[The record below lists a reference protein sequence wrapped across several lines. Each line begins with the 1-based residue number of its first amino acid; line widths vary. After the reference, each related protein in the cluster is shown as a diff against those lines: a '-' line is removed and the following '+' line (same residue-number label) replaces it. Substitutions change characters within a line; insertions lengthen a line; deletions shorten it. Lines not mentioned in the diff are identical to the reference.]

1 MKIPTALRWGVAWAG
16 IAFALV
22 LSAQTRPA
30 KTAATLPAQIPDA
43 EFWRMVTEFSEPNGP
58 YPYENYVGNEV
69 MLQRVIP
76 AARKE
81 AKLGGVYVG
90 VGPEQNFTYALALE
104 ANM

>member
-1 MKIPTALRWGVAWAG
+1 MKIPFRVYSCIALTA
-16 IAFALV
+16 I
-22 LSAQTRPA
+22 
-30 KTAATLPAQIPDA
+30 TAAMLIAADTLPARISDA

-81 AKLGGVYVG
+81 
-90 VGPEQNFTYALALE
+90 TR
-104 ANM
+104 